1 MPVQRVTAN
10 GETFYRWGTRGKLY
24 KNREDAERQ
33 GKAAYGYGYGDRN
46 SNGTGRQREREKDK
60 K

>member
-46 SNGTGRQREREKDK
+46 SNVKQKDK